1 MEFTEAERR
10 RMEAWRIAG
19 PMLEQEKAERLR
31 TMTEEEGRAIA
42 ERLLEAVPSQNDW
55 SPNNETSGL
64 IEQQRWFMRALNRD
78 PDLRSR
84 P

>member
-42 ERLLEAVPSQNDW
+42 EDLLSAVPNANDW
-55 SPNNETSGL
+55 LPDGETSGL

-84 P
+84 A

>member
-31 TMTEEEGRAIA
+31 TMTEEEGRQSA
-42 ERLLEAVPSQNDW
+42 ERVMEAVPEWDGDTARQDS
-55 SPNNETSGL
+55 SGL
-64 IEQQRWFMRALNRD
+64 LEQQRWFAKARGC
-78 PDLRSR
+78 
-84 P
+84 

>member
-19 PMLEQEKAERLR
+19 PILEQEKAERLR
-31 TMTEEEGRAIA
+31 TMTEEEARAIS
-42 ERLLEAVPSQNDW
+42 ESLLSAVPNENDW
-55 SPNNETSGL
+55 TPNGETSGL
-64 IEQQRWFMRALNRD
+64 IEQQRWFMRGLKRD

-84 P
+84 A